1 MDKAVVATIIFVAVL
16 LIFAVLDILMII
28 SLVRPGDERGQ
39 VIVWKASAFTLL
51 GMTGALIIEV
61 IESIASGQEMAINP
75 FVHLTATGIVYFGA
89 LLFFKNDGSPANMF
103 FHSSM
108 FS

>member
-51 GMTGALIIEV
+51 CMTGALIIEV
-61 IESIASGQEMAINP
+61 IESIASGHEMAINP

-89 LLFFKNDGSPANMF
+89 LLFFKKRHGG
-103 FHSSM
+103 
-108 FS
+108 

>member
-61 IESIASGQEMAINP
+61 IESIAGGQEMAINP
-75 FVHLTATGIVYFGA
+75 FVH
-89 LLFFKNDGSPANMF
+89 
-103 FHSSM
+103 
-108 FS
+108 

>member
-16 LIFAVLDILMII
+16 LIFFFLYILMII

-89 LLFFKNDGSPANMF
+89 LLFFKKRHGG
-103 FHSSM
+103 
-108 FS
+108 

>member
-75 FVHLTATGIVYFGA
+75 FVHLTATVIVYFGA
-89 LLFFKNDGSPANMF
+89 LLFFKKRHGG
-103 FHSSM
+103 
-108 FS
+108 

>member
-16 LIFAVLDILMII
+16 LIFAVLYILMII

-61 IESIASGQEMAINP
+61 I
-75 FVHLTATGIVYFGA
+75 
-89 LLFFKNDGSPANMF
+89 
-103 FHSSM
+103 
-108 FS
+108 

>member
-39 VIVWKASAFTLL
+39 VIVWNASAFTLL

-61 IESIASGQEMAINP
+61 IESIAGGQEMAINP

-89 LLFFKNDGSPANMF
+89 LLFFKKRHGG
-103 FHSSM
+103 
-108 FS
+108 

>member
-61 IESIASGQEMAINP
+61 IESIAGGQEMAINP

-89 LLFFKNDGSPANMF
+89 LLFFK
-103 FHSSM
+103 
-108 FS
+108 

>member
-61 IESIASGQEMAINP
+61 IDSIASGQEMAINP

-89 LLFFKNDGSPANMF
+89 LLFFKKRHGG
-103 FHSSM
+103 
-108 FS
+108 

>member
-28 SLVRPGDERGQ
+28 SLVRPRDERGQ

-89 LLFFKNDGSPANMF
+89 LLFLKKRHGG
-103 FHSSM
+103 
-108 FS
+108 

>member
-51 GMTGALIIEV
+51 GMTGALIIEI
-61 IESIASGQEMAINP
+61 IESLATGQEMAINP
-75 FVHLTATGIVYFGA
+75 FVHLTATATIYFGA
-89 LLFFKNDGSPANMF
+89 LLFFKKRHGG
-103 FHSSM
+103 
-108 FS
+108 

>member
-51 GMTGALIIEV
+51 GRTGALIIEV

-89 LLFFKNDGSPANMF
+89 LLFFKKRHGG
-103 FHSSM
+103 
-108 FS
+108 

>member
-75 FVHLTATGIVYFGA
+75 FVHLTSTGIVYFGA
-89 LLFFKNDGSPANMF
+89 LLFFKKRHGG
-103 FHSSM
+103 
-108 FS
+108 

>member
-61 IESIASGQEMAINP
+61 IESIDSGQEMAINP

-89 LLFFKNDGSPANMF
+89 LLFFKKRHGG
-103 FHSSM
+103 
-108 FS
+108 

>member
-61 IESIASGQEMAINP
+61 IESIASGQEI
-75 FVHLTATGIVYFGA
+75 
-89 LLFFKNDGSPANMF
+89 
-103 FHSSM
+103 
-108 FS
+108 

>member
-89 LLFFKNDGSPANMF
+89 LLFFK
-103 FHSSM
+103 
-108 FS
+108 

>member
-61 IESIASGQEMAINP
+61 IESIAGGQEMAINP

-89 LLFFKNDGSPANMF
+89 LLFFKKRHGG
-103 FHSSM
+103 
-108 FS
+108 

>member
-39 VIVWKASAFTLL
+39 VIVWIASAFTLL

-61 IESIASGQEMAINP
+61 IESIASGQEMEINP

-89 LLFFKNDGSPANMF
+89 LLFFKKRHGG
-103 FHSSM
+103 
-108 FS
+108 